1 MDETQF
7 EERVTWGDD
16 SGHAA
21 TIQAQNME
29 VTREETIEADLDQS
43 QSNGQ
48 QGKLKRPW
56 LVLIGTVQKR
66 PLPSAR
72 VVSFSSSVH
81 MAIS

>member
-48 QGKLKRPW
+48 QGKLKR
-56 LVLIGTVQKR
+56 LGLFQSELLR
-66 PLPSAR
+66 SDHCRQLE
-72 VVSFSSSVH
+72 
-81 MAIS
+81 